1 MSNKNDKGDP
11 GEKSL
16 SDSAELFDS
25 IFSEEPTSEEQTV
38 DLSGTLE
45 IKPDSASKPS
55 KKQTKPPGKKP
66 DVARKP
72 SKKQAKPPEKKPDS
86 VSKASKEQT
95 KPSVG
100 RSSKAR
106 TVKSTGTAK
115 RKPDPG
121 KRPINKEVKPP
132 VSSIDRES
140 AVKEEDVKED
150 RRIKGRSD
158 TERETSRQKEGG
170 IPLQGKPKK
179 RLSPLVLTLSI
190 VVLVT
195 LSGFFIHY
203 YGIVDFNKL
212 IGSSKSVKKDKIRLR
227 NDKKGQD
234 KKVAKKLSKPS
245 MSKEKGKGK
254 EKIDAS
260 LKTPID
266 KKGQDKRVAK
276 KVSPPSMV
284 MEKGKDKKKID
295 ASLKTPKSKE
305 TTPGVKQKPSVPLH
319 AGKSPDKK
327 ISDLKERTVSYPYSI
342 YIGSFQTL
350 KGLHETVSQSRKIGL
365 SPYWIKIN
373 LGDKGTWYR
382 IFAGY
387 FRTREGADTF
397 IKVKKIKG
405 AQSRH
410 TKYANLIG
418 TYTSAGAIDKKQ
430 TALLELGYSPYVIS
444 DKKDE
449 FRLYVGA
456 FYQKVRADKQNADL
470 VSKGVQSQSV
480 KR

>member
-1 MSNKNDKGDP
+1 MSDKNDKGDP
-11 GEKSL
+11 GEKPL

-25 IFSEEPTSEEQTV
+25 IFSEEQTV
-38 DLSGTLE
+38 DPSDTLE
-45 IKPDSASKPS
+45 IKPDVTSKVSKEQTKPPGKKPDVASKPS

-66 DVARKP
+66 DLA
-72 SKKQAKPPEKKPDS
+72 
-86 VSKASKEQT
+86 SKASKEQA
-95 KPSVG
+95 KPSE
-100 RSSKAR
+100 K
-106 TVKSTGTAK
+106 
-115 RKPDPG
+115 KPDPG

-150 RRIKGRSD
+150 KRIKGRSD
-158 TERETSRQKEGG
+158 TERETARQKEGG

-190 VVLVT
+190 VVLAT

-212 IGSSKSVKKDKIRLR
+212 IGSSIGSSKSVKKDKIRLR

-254 EKIDAS
+254 EKIDDS

-284 MEKGKDKKKID
+284 VEKGKDKKKID
-295 ASLKTPKSKE
+295 DSLKTPKSKE

-327 ISDLKERTVSYPYSI
+327 ISDLRERTVSYPYSI
-342 YIGSFQTL
+342 YLGSFQTL
-350 KGLHETVSQSRKIGL
+350 KGVHATVSQSRKIGL
-365 SPYWIKIN
+365 SPYWVKLH
-373 LGDKGTWYR
+373 LGDKGTWFR
-382 IFAGY
+382 LFAGY

-397 IKVKKIKG
+397 IKVKKIRG

-418 TYTSAGAIDKKQ
+418 TYTSAGALDKKQ
-430 TALLELGYSPYVIS
+430 TTLLELGYSPYVIS
-444 DKKDE
+444 EKKDV

-456 FYQKVRADKQNADL
+456 FYQKVRAEKQNADL
-470 VSKGVQSQSV
+470 VSKGVQSQFV

>member
-72 SKKQAKPPEKKPDS
+72 SKKQAKPPENKPDS

-106 TVKSTGTAK
+106 TVKSTGTEK

-158 TERETSRQKEGG
+158 TERKTSRQKEGG

-227 NDKKGQD
+227 NDKKVQD

-260 LKTPID
+260 LKTP
-266 KKGQDKRVAK
+266 
-276 KVSPPSMV
+276 
-284 MEKGKDKKKID
+284 
-295 ASLKTPKSKE
+295 KSKE
-305 TTPGVKQKPSVPLH
+305 ASPGVKQKPSVPLH
-319 AGKSPDKK
+319 AMKNPAKKTPD
-327 ISDLKERTVSYPYSI
+327 LRARTVSYPYSI
-342 YIGSFQTL
+342 YLGSFQTL

-365 SPYWIKIN
+365 SPYWIKLH
-373 LGDKGTWYR
+373 LGDKGTWFR
-382 IFAGY
+382 LFAGY

-397 IKVKKIKG
+397 IKVKKIRG
-405 AQSRH
+405 AQSQH

-418 TYTSAGAIDKKQ
+418 TYTSAGALDKEQ
-430 TALLELGYSPYVIS
+430 TALMELGYSPYVIS
-444 DKKDE
+444 DKKDV

-456 FYQKVRADKQNADL
+456 FYQKVQAEKHNADL
-470 VSKGVQSQSV
+470 VSKGVKSQFV

>member
-16 SDSAELFDS
+16 SESAELFDS

-38 DLSGTLE
+38 DPSDTLE
-45 IKPDSASKPS
+45 KKPDVTSKPS
-55 KKQTKPPGKKP
+55 KEK
-66 DVARKP
+66 
-72 SKKQAKPPEKKPDS
+72 AKPPEKKPDVTRKPSKEKAKPS
-86 VSKASKEQT
+86 VKKPGSASKASQEKA

-100 RSSKAR
+100 RPSKGR
-106 TVKSTGTAK
+106 TVKSTSIAK

-121 KRPINKEVKPP
+121 KKPIKKKVKKP
-132 VSSIDRES
+132 VSSIDKES
-140 AVKEEDVKED
+140 VVNEDNVKEGK
-150 RRIKGRSD
+150 RIEKSSD
-158 TERETSRQKEGG
+158 TERETDRQRKVE

-190 VVLVT
+190 VVLAT

-227 NDKKGQD
+227 NDKKVQD
-234 KKVAKKLSKPS
+234 KKDAKKISKPS
-245 MSKEKGKGK
+245 MSKEKGKVK
-254 EKIDAS
+254 MKIH
-260 LKTPID
+260 
-266 KKGQDKRVAK
+266 
-276 KVSPPSMV
+276 
-284 MEKGKDKKKID
+284 

-305 TTPGVKQKPSVPLH
+305 ASPGVKQKPSVPLH

-327 ISDLKERTVSYPYSI
+327 ISDLRERTVSYPYSI
-342 YIGSFQTL
+342 YLGSFQTL

-365 SPYWIKIN
+365 SPYWIKLH
-373 LGDKGTWYR
+373 LGDKGTWFR
-382 IFAGY
+382 LFAGY

-397 IKVKKIKG
+397 IKVKKIRG
-405 AQSRH
+405 AQSKH

-418 TYTSAGAIDKKQ
+418 TYTSAGALDKEQ

-444 DKKDE
+444 DKKDV

-456 FYQKVRADKQNADL
+456 FYQKVQAEKHNADL
-470 VSKGVQSQSV
+470 VSKGVKSQFV